1 MSTQFV
7 KWEKPSQAIEA
18 LKKIGVRASYIPGY
32 HELII
37 RGQMEEVVLGVFS
50 VITIYQNNIE
60 ILFSEFK
67 KSLRVINED
76 TGEVLYI
83 YLPKKS
89 QVGYYKDYLW
99 IVVG

>member
-1 MSTQFV
+1 MSAQFMR
-7 KWEKPSQAIEA
+7 WEKPSQAIGA

-32 HELII
+32 RELII
-37 RGQMEEVVLGVFS
+37 RGRMEEVVLSDFGG
-50 VITIYQNNIE
+50 ITVYQNNIE
-60 ILFSEFK
+60 IIYNEFK

-89 QVGYYKDYLW
+89 QAGYYKDYLW
-99 IVVG
+99 IVIP

>member
-1 MSTQFV
+1 MSAQFMR
-7 KWEKPSQAIEA
+7 WEKPSQAIEA

-32 HELII
+32 RELII
-37 RGQMEEVVLGVFS
+37 RGRMEEVVLSDFGG
-50 VITIYQNNIE
+50 ITVYQNNIE
-60 ILFSEFK
+60 IIYNEFK

-89 QVGYYKDYLW
+89 QAGYYKDYLW
-99 IVVG
+99 IVIP